1 METWH
6 DNYTWNFRA
15 PNFGTNHGFCDDF
28 FVSSPKWWSIEGENY
43 EVTSTELWGFPK
55 FGDQKSSF
63 NPVKW
68 GLVQPQEAQIVIED
82 SAQHI
87 PIFIYP
93 LYTHHIPIIDPWQ
106 VMENSSSMSCQMP
119 PFETGYAGQ
128 SCCGKSQSS
137 CHLYFFKKNIGWLL
151 ESQTGFNSQ
160 MVMGQNPPLFI
171 HPNLC

>member
-1 METWH
+1 M
-6 DNYTWNFRA
+6 
-15 PNFGTNHGFCDDF
+15 
-28 FVSSPKWWSIEGENY
+28 
-43 EVTSTELWGFPK
+43 TSTELWGFPK

-106 VMENSSSMSCQMP
+106 VMENSSSMSCQIP
-119 PFETGYAGQ
+119 PFETGYARQ